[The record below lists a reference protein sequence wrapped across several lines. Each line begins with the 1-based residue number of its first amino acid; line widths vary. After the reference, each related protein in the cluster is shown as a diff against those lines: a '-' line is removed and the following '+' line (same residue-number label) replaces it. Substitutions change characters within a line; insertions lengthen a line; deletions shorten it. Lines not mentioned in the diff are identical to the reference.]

1 MEVERLE
8 VAQLEQVLLDSL
20 QVVVGKIKPEKV
32 LEGVAHHNLGEH
44 GGQSP
49 ELAQLV
55 VLQEKS
61 RGRLLNHDLL
71 LSFRLGLFDL
81 TATHGTLLVSQRD
94 VVVDKDL
101 LQLGRL
107 RRADNFL
114 LLHGGLYILLCVFF
128 VRGYTTVL
136 ILLSFILV
144 IGLDDLSAA
153 TAANM
158 LFLQLADGLDL
169 HKGEVKR
176 SVRAMIDLHARLV
189 LLDLLAPT
197 LGS

>member
-128 VRGYTTVL
+128 VRGSTTVL
-136 ILLSFILV
+136 ILSQKRPITLNYAAERRPEKDQSFSL
-144 IGLDDLSAA
+144 
-153 TAANM
+153 T
-158 LFLQLADGLDL
+158 FLASSSS
-169 HKGEVKR
+169 
-176 SVRAMIDLHARLV
+176 SVWMI
-189 LLDLLAPT
+189 
-197 LGS
+197 